1 MKMQGDEVAMSLS
14 HAKDPT
20 RFFAVVGAAYV
31 PEHHAETHDR
41 HGARPAAPPTEI
53 SLATS
58 WAVLVTL
65 IAAISIFAGEIS
77 VLASVGLT
85 DRVMAAVFE

>member
-1 MKMQGDEVAMSLS
+1 MSLS

-20 RFFAVVGAAYV
+20 RFFSVVGAAYV
-31 PEHHAETHDR
+31 PEHHAGNDDR
-41 HGARPAAPPTEI
+41 QCARPMEI
-53 SLATS
+53 GLTTS
-58 WAVLVTL
+58 WVVLVVL

-85 DRVMAAVFE
+85 DHVTAAVFE